1 MGAGSTPQGAAR
13 PFGIGAVPGLA
24 VGHAHHPQA
33 LTGCTVVLTPRGA
46 VCGVD
51 VRGSAPGTR
60 ETDLLAPHNLVQ
72 AVHAVVLSGGS
83 AFGLDAASGVMRFLE
98 ERGVGLDV
106 GVGVVPIVPAA
117 VLFDLAVGDGR
128 VRPDA
133 TAGRWAAETAW
144 RAWAGEDGRD
154 GAPEQAAEVP
164 WPDEGGRPEGAEDA
178 APVPGARAAGWE
190 TAGAGAEGNVGA
202 GCGATVGKLAGP
214 GRAVKSG
221 LGTAARTLPDGTVV
235 GALVAVNAVGEVR
248 DPATG
253 ALIAG
258 PRADGGGYWD
268 SVDLLVRQ
276 VHTPLT
282 PGTNTTI
289 AVVAANVRLTKAQAQ
304 KVAQMAHDGLARTI
318 RPVHTMYDGDT
329 VFALATGG
337 AEVPVD
343 VVGAVAAEVLAE
355 AVVRAVRA
363 ARPAGGLPAC
373 IIVR

>member
-1 MGAGSTPQGAAR
+1 
-13 PFGIGAVPGLA
+13 
-24 VGHAHHPQA
+24 
-33 LTGCTVVLTPRGA
+33 
-46 VCGVD
+46 
-51 VRGSAPGTR
+51 
-60 ETDLLAPHNLVQ
+60 
-72 AVHAVVLSGGS
+72 
-83 AFGLDAASGVMRFLE
+83 
-98 ERGVGLDV
+98 
-106 GVGVVPIVPAA
+106 PIVPAA

-133 TAGRWAAETAW
+133 AAGRLAAETAW
-144 RAWAGEDGRD
+144 RAWAGEDE
-154 GAPEQAAEVP
+154 GAPEQAGDVPRPDKAVRAEVT
-164 WPDEGGRPEGAEDA
+164 DEAARGAQ
-178 APVPGARAAGWE
+178 AAGWE

-253 ALIAG
+253 AVIAG
-258 PRADGGGYWD
+258 PRADDGGYLD

-276 VHTPLT
+276 VHSPLT

-289 AVVAANVRLTKAQAQ
+289 AVVAADVRLTKAQAQ

-373 IIVR
+373 TMVR